1 MGSQWMM
8 RGLNN
13 PEIIN
18 WLRAVEDA
26 APENVFQDLFATAE
40 RELPEHRFR
49 KVLETITEGVML
61 A

>member
-1 MGSQWMM
+1 MM

-13 PEIIN
+13 PEIVN

-26 APENVFQDLFATAE
+26 APGNIFQDLFAIAE
-40 RELPEHRFR
+40 TELPEHRFR
-49 KVLETITEGVML
+49 KVMKTITEGVML